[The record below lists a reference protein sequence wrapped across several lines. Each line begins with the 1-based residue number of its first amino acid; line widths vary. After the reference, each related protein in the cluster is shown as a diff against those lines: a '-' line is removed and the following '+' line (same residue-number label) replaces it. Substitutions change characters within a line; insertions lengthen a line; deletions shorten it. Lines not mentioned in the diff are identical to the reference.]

1 MTYPLQENA
10 DGVFA
15 NRILRPEP
23 EMQAIFTEIGLRTCG
38 HGSFPLPAGLP
49 CRRRQGK
56 KSPATAN
63 FLFDAQPNLFGIARQ
78 IKKSANF
85 VHGLFAYRLA
95 ERRGFEP
102 LKPFRGLLAFQAGQ
116 FNHSCIS
123 PKNAPKSTHY
133 FPILQIGMFFS
144 LIAFGLRSV
153 PQTRSRPEFEIWI
166 AKGRSCTAFGPV
178 SIAGGLCPVVSRKVC
193 LRKRDNLKY

>member
-116 FNHSCIS
+116 FNHSCIF
-123 PKNAPKSTHY
+123 PKGAPKVHN
-133 FPILQIGMFFS
+133 I
-144 LIAFGLRSV
+144 
-153 PQTRSRPEFEIWI
+153 SRFC
-166 AKGRSCTAFGPV
+166 K
-178 SIAGGLCPVVSRKVC
+178 
-193 LRKRDNLKY
+193 

>member
-63 FLFDAQPNLFGIARQ
+63 FYLTRNRIY
-78 IKKSANF
+78 S
-85 VHGLFAYRLA
+85 
-95 ERRGFEP
+95 E
-102 LKPFRGLLAFQAGQ
+102 
-116 FNHSCIS
+116 
-123 PKNAPKSTHY
+123 
-133 FPILQIGMFFS
+133 
-144 LIAFGLRSV
+144 LRV
-153 PQTRSRPEFEIWI
+153 
-166 AKGRSCTAFGPV
+166 K
-178 SIAGGLCPVVSRKVC
+178 
-193 LRKRDNLKY
+193 

>member
-56 KSPATAN
+56 KSPV
-63 FLFDAQPNLFGIARQ
+63 GE
-78 IKKSANF
+78 KSVNE
-85 VHGLFAYRLA
+85 VRGLFYL
-95 ERRGFEP
+95 
-102 LKPFRGLLAFQAGQ
+102 
-116 FNHSCIS
+116 
-123 PKNAPKSTHY
+123 
-133 FPILQIGMFFS
+133 
-144 LIAFGLRSV
+144 
-153 PQTRSRPEFEIWI
+153 TRNSE
-166 AKGRSCTAFGPV
+166 
-178 SIAGGLCPVVSRKVC
+178 
-193 LRKRDNLKY
+193 